1 MPETERMNAN
11 PRNLCLLLA
20 VTGVV
25 LLACACNGGSP
36 TEPSGSNL
44 PAGEG
49 ALAFTDSGCACV
61 NPPWQPIT
69 IFVDG
74 KKAGTLPIF
83 GKLSIDLPAGQH
95 TWSDDGGDG
104 PTTVTVQ
111 DRATIAINVFTNL
124 DCNDGCTCTDP
135 TQPGCGMEKFG
146 TAPQS
151 RLHPWGSG
159 AVDRQGP
166 RALR

>member
-1 MPETERMNAN
+1 MPETERMNAKA
-11 PRNLCLLLA
+11 RNLCLLLA
-20 VTGVV
+20 VTCVV

-36 TEPSGSNL
+36 TAPESSGSNL

-61 NPPWQPIT
+61 NPPWQVIT
-69 IFVDG
+69 IFIDG
-74 KKAGTLPIF
+74 KKAGTLPVF
-83 GKLSIDLPAGQH
+83 GKFSIDLPAGQH
-95 TWSDDGGDG
+95 TWSDDDGDG

-124 DCNDGCTCTDP
+124 GCNDGCACTDP
-135 TQPGCGMEKFG
+135 TQPGCGMEKLG

-151 RLHPWGSG
+151 RLHPWDSG
-159 AVDRQGP
+159 P
-166 RALR
+166 LRHQ

>member
-1 MPETERMNAN
+1 MLETECMNAN
-11 PRNLCLLLA
+11 ARNLCLLLA
-20 VTGVV
+20 LTGVV
-25 LLACACNGGSP
+25 LLACACTGGSP
-36 TEPSGSNL
+36 TAPESSGSNL

-69 IFVDG
+69 IFIDG

-83 GKLSIDLPAGQH
+83 GKLSIDLPAGRH
-95 TWSDDGGDG
+95 TWSDDDGDG
-104 PTTVTVQ
+104 LTTLSVP

-135 TQPGCGMEKFG
+135 TQPGCGMEKLA
-146 TAPQS
+146 TAPRS
-151 RLHPWGSG
+151 RSHQHRPPILH
-159 AVDRQGP
+159 
-166 RALR
+166 